1 MKEVVE
7 LIKQLVGKDATV
19 NSRLMGGMSNRTY
32 IVEMDGKKY
41 TFRIPG
47 KKAETFVDRV
57 DEEKNIKEVER
68 LGINNNTLL
77 LDIDGGYKL
86 AEFVEGTPL
95 NELDDLHLEQV
106 AELLKTLHNA
116 EGSFEKDYAP
126 FKRLNEY
133 EGLNNDLEEGY
144 FEVRNRFFEHKPY
157 LESLPK
163 VMAHGDSQKSNF
175 VIGDKC
181 YLLDWEFAGNND
193 LYYDIACFGNV
204 DYNDAVKLLEV
215 YLGHTPTVEEFNR
228 LTLWRTFQCL
238 QWHNVA
244 LYKDK
249 IGLSAE
255 LGVDFKFVAGL
266 YLEKANTLLGS
277 LK

>member
-1 MKEVVE
+1 MVEVVN
-7 LIKQLVGKDATV
+7 LIKDLTGKEAKV
-19 NSRLMGGMSNRTY
+19 ISRLMGGMSNRTY
-32 IVEMDGKKY
+32 IVEIEGKRY

-47 KKAETFVDRV
+47 KKAETFVDRDV
-57 DEEKNIKEVER
+57 EQKNIEMVNH

-77 LDIDGGYKL
+77 LDLEGGYKL

-95 NELDDLHLEQV
+95 NELDDLHLQQV
-106 AELLKTLHNA
+106 SELLKTLHNA
-116 EGSFEKDYAP
+116 EGKFDNDYAP
-126 FKRLNEY
+126 FERLNEY
-133 EGLNNDLEEGY
+133 EGLNDNLQDAY
-144 FEVRNRFFEHKPY
+144 FETRDRFFKHRPY

-193 LYYDIACFGNV
+193 FYYDIACFGNV
-204 DYNDAVKLLEV
+204 DFNDAIHLLEV
-215 YLGHTPTVEEFNR
+215 YLGHTPTDEEYNR

-249 IGLSAE
+249 IGLSEE
-255 LGVDFKFVAGL
+255 LGVDFKFVADK
-266 YLEKANTLLGS
+266 YLEKANYLLETLR
-277 LK
+277 